1 MANRILVPI
10 DGSDHGWKALDLA
23 VELARNRDAEIVVF
37 HAMPYEPLPDGL
49 KAFAKVEGISVQEED
64 ALFHAARQ
72 IGDALTRTGEK
83 RVREAGYEAVSSR
96 SAEGRPSRAILDAAG
111 LSFLGL
117 GAQPPT
123 PEWGTMLGSERNQVF
138 SAPHLVFF
146 PGLATALA
154 AVGLALATVCPNCKG
169 RPFATPP
176 LWPPQQFRY
185 TCPHCRHDLYLQ

>member
-49 KAFAKVEGISVQEED
+49 KEFAKVEGISLQEED

-83 RVREAGYEAVSSR
+83 RVRDAGYEAVSSR
-96 SAEGRPSRAILDAAG
+96 SAEGRPSHAILDAAESLDVAMIVMG
-111 LSFLGL
+111 SRGISDAAALL
-117 GAQPPT
+117 
-123 PEWGTMLGSERNQVF
+123 LGSV
-138 SAPHLVFF
+138 SHKVSHLAPCTCILV
-146 PGLATALA
+146 
-154 AVGLALATVCPNCKG
+154 K
-169 RPFATPP
+169 
-176 LWPPQQFRY
+176 
-185 TCPHCRHDLYLQ
+185 